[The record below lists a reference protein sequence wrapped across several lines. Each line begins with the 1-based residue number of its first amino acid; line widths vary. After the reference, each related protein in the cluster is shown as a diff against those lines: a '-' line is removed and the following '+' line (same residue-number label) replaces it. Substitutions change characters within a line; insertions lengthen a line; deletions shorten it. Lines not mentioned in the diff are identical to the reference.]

1 MEARYSLQSWPDA
14 EEHFYETAELVVKQ
28 FNLDRDGF
36 LNKTE
41 GII

>member
-1 MEARYSLQSWPDA
+1 MEVRYSLQSWPDA
-14 EEHFYETAELVVKQ
+14 EEHFYETAELVGKQ

-41 GII
+41 AII